1 MDEKSL
7 GKSFTLLLQSDKP
20 SYSGRSNEF
29 IIQKKYIQFDI
40 DASYDPFRTSL
51 NLWLEGKIIRSQS
64 GKGQG
69 KTVSVTWEVG
79 QYEGK
84 SVHLQIVDAD
94 AKPDK
99 TVKITHIVQSDEAK
113 NKPVGLV
120 AEEIKNAKEFAA
132 KAIRDNLKKAA
143 ADEHRPVYH
152 FRPPSQ
158 RMNDPN
164 GTFYANGYYHLFYQH
179 NPLADF
185 SGGGYMLW
193 GHARSKD
200 MVTWEQL
207 PIALWPNW
215 EQGEL
220 HCYSGDAFEVNGKTM
235 LFYTG
240 VYAPN
245 EPRQQ
250 LAREALDKDY
260 LQWKDYLP
268 VPVMKFFPKG
278 GENPGLNWRD
288 PYLFEDGGKT
298 FALLTTSQGVS
309 LYEATNKKL
318 DDWIFKNVIYKT
330 KGAPECPNFFRFGNK
345 WMLVVSP
352 QNPVEY
358 AVGTF
363 NSQNGSF
370 AIENKGV
377 LNGNPQYYATQ
388 GLVDA
393 QGNQI
398 LFGLVKGF
406 KNGQGWRD
414 CLTLP
419 RILSLDKDGKPLQ
432 YPLPALKSLRKNEKQ
447 VKDLSLSSD
456 AKVLEKIEG
465 DVLELA
471 AEFEIGSASAVGLN
485 VRCNTEGKE
494 GFEIKYENGEL
505 FLPGTKVK
513 SIPLQPVNGKI
524 NFQVFIDKGVIDIY
538 AGNGRIAE
546 VRVFYAGK
554 GNNSITAFA
563 TNGTAKLK
571 LLKAYELKEA
581 NDLNW
586 NGKI

>member
-1 MDEKSL
+1 MDEKLL
-7 GKSFTLLLQSDKP
+7 GQPFMLLLQTDKP

-51 NLWLEGKIIRSQS
+51 NLWFDGKIIRSHS
-64 GKGQG
+64 GRAHG
-69 KTVSVTWEVG
+69 KVISVSWDVS
-79 QYEGK
+79 QYRGK
-84 SVHLQIVDAD
+84 KVHLQIVDAD
-94 AKPDK
+94 EKPEK
-99 TVKITHIVQSDEAK
+99 NLKVFEIVQTDEAK
-113 NKPVGLV
+113 NKATGLV
-120 AEEIKNAKEFAA
+120 TDEVKNAKEFAA
-132 KAIRDNLKKAA
+132 KAIKGNLQKAA
-143 ADEHRPVYH
+143 ADEDRPIYH

-207 PIALWPNW
+207 PIALWPDW
-215 EQGEL
+215 ELGEL
-220 HCYSGDAFEVNGKTM
+220 QCYSGDAYEVDGKTM

-240 VYAPN
+240 VFAPG

-250 LAREALDKDY
+250 LARVAVDKDFI
-260 LQWKDYLP
+260 QWKNYLP
-268 VPVMKFFPKG
+268 KPVIKFFPKG
-278 GENPGLNWRD
+278 GENPGLSWRD
-288 PYLFEDGGKT
+288 PYLFEEAGKT

-309 LYEATNKKL
+309 IYEATNKKL
-318 DDWIFKNVIYKT
+318 DDWTFKNVIYKT

-345 WMLVVSP
+345 WMLLVSP

-358 AVGTF
+358 AIGTF
-363 NSQNGSF
+363 NAQKGTF
-370 AIENKGV
+370 DIENKGV

-388 GLVDA
+388 GLVDS

-406 KNGQGWRD
+406 KNGKGWRD

-419 RILSLDKDGKPLQ
+419 RILSLDKDGNPLQ
-432 YPLPALKSLRKNEKQ
+432 YPLPALKSLRKSEKQ
-447 VKDLSLSSD
+447 VKDLSLASGNN
-456 AKVLEKIEG
+456 VLEKIKG
-465 DVLELA
+465 DVLELE
-471 AEFEIGSASAVGLN
+471 AEFEVGTATALGLRL
-485 VRCNTEGKE
+485 RCNAEGKN
-494 GFEIKYENGEL
+494 GFEIKYENGQL
-505 FLPGTKVK
+505 ILPGTKVE
-513 SIPLQPVNGKI
+513 SIPLQPINGKI
-524 NFQVFIDKGVIDIY
+524 NFHVFIDKGVIEIY
-538 AGNGRIAE
+538 TGNGRIAE
-546 VRVFYAGK
+546 LRVFYAGK
-554 GNNSITAFA
+554 GNNNVTAFA
-563 TNGTAKLK
+563 DKGTAKLK

-586 NGKI
+586 DGKI